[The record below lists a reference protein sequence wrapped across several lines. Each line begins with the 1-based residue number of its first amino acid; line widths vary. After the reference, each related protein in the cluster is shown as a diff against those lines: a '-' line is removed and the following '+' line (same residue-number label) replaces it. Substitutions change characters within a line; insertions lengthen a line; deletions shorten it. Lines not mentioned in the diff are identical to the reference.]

1 MTNFTTRAETGTVPG
16 VTFPREGGGGFTF
29 ENRSTG
35 IITDP
40 VGFGRRDRNDTGI

>member
-16 VTFPREGGGGFTF
+16 VTFPREMGGGFTF
-29 ENRSTG
+29 ENRSTEMV
-35 IITDP
+35 TDP